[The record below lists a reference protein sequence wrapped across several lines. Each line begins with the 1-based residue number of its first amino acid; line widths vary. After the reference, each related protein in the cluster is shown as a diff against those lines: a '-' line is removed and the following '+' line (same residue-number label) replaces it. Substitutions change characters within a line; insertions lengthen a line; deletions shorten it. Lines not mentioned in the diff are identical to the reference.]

1 MRRGVKQ
8 RVVLGKS
15 GQQEDGGDEGV
26 TICEERPEERP
37 LLFMI
42 PFSTPS
48 SFDRLLHL
56 RFASYAFQTWLAH
69 AYVTNPSVDAKDHM
83 HAQPTL

>member
-1 MRRGVKQ
+1 MDNKTEGE
-8 RVVLGKS
+8 G
-15 GQQEDGGDEGV
+15 GV

-56 RFASYAFQTWLAH
+56 QFCSYAFQTWCAH
-69 AYVTNPSVDAKDHM
+69 ASVTNPSADVQDHM
-83 HAQPTL
+83 HAQPTLR